1 MGQEPQFGLFLIPD
15 ANGYEE
21 VIARGVVAERLGLDL
36 IGIQDHPYQHRFL
49 DTFSLL
55 AFLAARTERIGLT
68 PDVANLPLRPP
79 AVLAK
84 AAASIDVLSGGRF
97 ELGLGAGAF
106 WDAIAAM
113 GGPRRSRSESVDALQ
128 EAIEII
134 RLTWSGEHAVT
145 FEGEHYRVKGFKP
158 GPVPAHPIGIWV
170 GAYGPRMVRLTGRLA
185 DGWLPSVP
193 SLPLE
198 EILPRQRAIDEA
210 ARRAGRDP
218 SSIRRVA
225 NVSGQITDG
234 TSEGFLHGPASQW
247 VDDLRRLHEDYR
259 FDSFIFWGEGEPDE
273 QLRRFAEDVVPAAR
287 QALQPA

>member
-1 MGQEPQFGLFLIPD
+1 MPAPQFGVFLVPD
-15 ANGYEE
+15 AED
-21 VIARGVVAERLGLDL
+21 AERTVQRAITAEELGLDL
-36 IGIQDHPYQHRFL
+36 IGVQDHPYQRRFL

-55 AFLAARTERIGLT
+55 AYIAGRTTKLRLV

-106 WDAIAAM
+106 WDAIEAM
-113 GGPRRSRSESVDALQ
+113 GGPRRSAGGAVDALT

-134 RLTWSGEHAVT
+134 RGAWSGDGAVT
-145 FEGEHYRVKGFKP
+145 VEGDHYRVKGFKP
-158 GPVPAHPIGIWV
+158 GPKPVHEIGIWL

-193 SLPLE
+193 RLPLE
-198 EILPRQRAIDEA
+198 EIPQRQAAIDEA
-210 ARRAGRDP
+210 AKAAKRDP
-218 SSIRRVA
+218 SEVRRIA
-225 NVSGQITDG
+225 NVNGVITTG
-234 TSEGFLHGPASQW
+234 ESEGFLRGPAKQW
-247 VDDLRRLHEDYR
+247 VDDLRRLHQDFR
-259 FDSFIFWGEGEPDE
+259 FDTFIFWGEGDADE

-287 QALQPA
+287 GG